1 MVMLEMPLIIINM
14 KNKKP
19 TFGNAIKYLGLALPF
34 LFIAPIVITIG
45 FKALK
50 KDGSYF
56 ILILGIFLA
65 ILAMVITATGVI
77 KVSRYIFDK
86 DNDKD

>member
-1 MVMLEMPLIIINM
+1 MM
-14 KNKKP
+14 KNNKP
-19 TFGNAIKYLGLALPF
+19 SFANAFKYLALALPF

-50 KDGSYF
+50 KDGSY
-56 ILILGIFLA
+56 LLLLLGVLLA
-65 ILAMVITATGVI
+65 LAAMIITAMGVI

-86 DNDKD
+86 DNDKV

>member
-1 MVMLEMPLIIINM
+1 M
-14 KNKKP
+14 KNNNP
-19 TFGNAIKYLGLALPF
+19 SFANAFKYLALALPF

-50 KDGSYF
+50 KDGSY
-56 ILILGIFLA
+56 LLLLLGVLLA
-65 ILAMVITATGVI
+65 LAAMIITAIGII

>member
-1 MVMLEMPLIIINM
+1 M

-19 TFGNAIKYLGLALPF
+19 SFGNALKYLAMALPF

-50 KDGSYF
+50 KDGAYLF
-56 ILILGIFLA
+56 LVLGIVLA
-65 ILAMVITATGVI
+65 LVAMIITAMGII

-86 DNDKD
+86 DDKG

>member
-1 MVMLEMPLIIINM
+1 M

-19 TFGNAIKYLGLALPF
+19 SFANAFKFLALALPF

-50 KDGSYF
+50 KDGAYLF
-56 ILILGIFLA
+56 LFLGI
-65 ILAMVITATGVI
+65 ILALVAIIITAMGII
-77 KVSRYIFDK
+77 KISKYIFDK

>member
-1 MVMLEMPLIIINM
+1 MLLIIIMM
-14 KNKKP
+14 KNNKP
-19 TFGNAIKYLGLALPF
+19 SFANAFKYLALALPF

-50 KDGSYF
+50 KDGSYLLLLF
-56 ILILGIFLA
+56 GVLLA
-65 ILAMVITATGVI
+65 LAAMIIMAMGVI

>member
-1 MVMLEMPLIIINM
+1 M
-14 KNKKP
+14 KNNKP
-19 TFGNAIKYLGLALPF
+19 SFGNALKYLAMALPF

-50 KDGSYF
+50 KDGAY
-56 ILILGIFLA
+56 LLLGLGI
-65 ILAMVITATGVI
+65 ILAFVAMIVTAIGII

-86 DNDKD
+86 DDKD

>member
-1 MVMLEMPLIIINM
+1 M
-14 KNKKP
+14 KNNK
-19 TFGNAIKYLGLALPF
+19 TSFANAFKYLALALPF

-50 KDGSYF
+50 KDGSYM
-56 ILILGIFLA
+56 LLLLGVLLA
-65 ILAMVITATGVI
+65 LAAMIITAMGVI
-77 KVSRYIFDK
+77 NVSRYIFDK

>member
-1 MVMLEMPLIIINM
+1 MLLIIIM
-14 KNKKP
+14 MKKNKP
-19 TFGNAIKYLGLALPF
+19 SFANAFKYLALALPF

-50 KDGSYF
+50 KDGSY
-56 ILILGIFLA
+56 LLLLLGV
-65 ILAMVITATGVI
+65 ILALAAMIITAMGVI

>member
-1 MVMLEMPLIIINM
+1 MPSIIIAM
-14 KNKKP
+14 KNNKP
-19 TFGNAIKYLGLALPF
+19 SFGNAIKYLAMALPF

-50 KDGSYF
+50 KDGAY
-56 ILILGIFLA
+56 LLLGLGI
-65 ILAMVITATGVI
+65 ILALVAMIVTAIGII

-86 DNDKD
+86 DDKD

>member
-1 MVMLEMPLIIINM
+1 M

-19 TFGNAIKYLGLALPF
+19 SFGNALKYLAMALPF

-50 KDGSYF
+50 KDGAYLF
-56 ILILGIFLA
+56 LVLGIVLA
-65 ILAMVITATGVI
+65 LAAMIITAMGII

-86 DNDKD
+86 DDKG